1 MNSNLNLIGYRKM
14 LELTQEDM
22 ADKLKMSRRWYIKK
36 ELGQKDFSQTEIE
49 NIMKLLKANRPSLT
63 IDEVFLRNQ
72 STKCKLA
79 KI

>member
-22 ADKLKMSRRWYIKK
+22 ADKLKMSRRWHIKK

-49 NIMKLLKANRPSLT
+49 NIMKLLKVNRPSLT
-63 IDEVFLRNQ
+63 MDEVFLR
-72 STKCKLA
+72 K
-79 KI
+79 

>member
-49 NIMKLLKANRPSLT
+49 NIMKLLKVNRPSLT
-63 IDEVFLRNQ
+63 IDEVFLRM
-72 STKCKLA
+72 
-79 KI
+79 

>member
-14 LELTQEDM
+14 LELTQGDM

-49 NIMKLLKANRPSLT
+49 NI
-63 IDEVFLRNQ
+63 
-72 STKCKLA
+72 
-79 KI
+79 